1 MVRTPRRVTIIDVA
15 RHAGVSTTAV
25 SKVLRNAT
33 GTSPQMRTRVRAA
46 IDQLGYRPSTAARAL
61 RGRTYTIGVLL
72 PDVRNPFFA
81 DVLDGVAE
89 HLAGTEYQL
98 LMASCCDD
106 EASEA
111 LVVDALIDRSMDG
124 VVLVAPVSSPGRL
137 ERVARTLPTVV
148 IGRHASPAGFDTV
161 TGDDFAGAALV
172 VSHLAELG
180 HRRIAHI
187 EHRES
192 DPVRL
197 AEMPNAV
204 RADGYR
210 HAMRAHGLEPEI
222 AIAST
227 RYTREGGSLGARQLL
242 ERDPR
247 PTAIFAGADIAALGV
262 LDALTEAGLS
272 VPGDLSVAGY
282 DDITFA
288 GFGPISLTTVDQA
301 GHRIGATA
309 ARLLLERI
317 ADPAHRA
324 TAVKFSPRLVV
335 RRTTAPPPG
344 DQ

>member
-1 MVRTPRRVTIIDVA
+1 MPCSE

-81 DVLDGVAE
+81 DVLDGVAG

-124 VVLVAPVSSPGRL
+124 VVLVAPVSSPGLL
-137 ERVARTLPTVV
+137 ERVARTLPTAV
-148 IGRHASPAGFDTV
+148 IGRHTSPAGFDTV

-172 VSHLAELG
+172 VSHLAG
-180 HRRIAHI
+180 
-187 EHRES
+187 
-192 DPVRL
+192 
-197 AEMPNAV
+197 
-204 RADGYR
+204 
-210 HAMRAHGLEPEI
+210 
-222 AIAST
+222 
-227 RYTREGGSLGARQLL
+227 
-242 ERDPR
+242 
-247 PTAIFAGADIAALGV
+247 
-262 LDALTEAGLS
+262 
-272 VPGDLSVAGY
+272 
-282 DDITFA
+282 
-288 GFGPISLTTVDQA
+288 
-301 GHRIGATA
+301 
-309 ARLLLERI
+309 LLLERI

-324 TAVKFSPRLVV
+324 SAVKFSPHLVV